1 MELKLIRG
9 LIQAMTWM
17 LVGMVVMAR
26 TYCHDLAIPETSPL
40 YIGMDTVAITA
51 VVLVMFQLLLW
62 LDPSFQE
69 QE

>member
-9 LIQAMTWM
+9 LLKSMIWM
-17 LVGMVVMAR
+17 LAGMVVMAR

-40 YIGMDTVAITA
+40 YIGMDTVVITG

>member
-1 MELKLIRG
+1 MELKVIRG

-17 LVGMVVMAR
+17 LAGMVVMAR

-51 VVLVMFQLLLW
+51 GALVMFQLLLW
-62 LDPSFQE
+62 IDPSFKE
-69 QE
+69 QA

>member
-17 LVGMVVMAR
+17 LVGMIVMAR
-26 TYCHDLAIPETSPL
+26 IYCNDLAIPASSPL
-40 YIGMDTVAITA
+40 YIGWDTVAITA
-51 VVLVMFQLLLW
+51 GALVMFQLLLL

-69 QE
+69 QS

>member
-9 LIQAMTWM
+9 LLQSMIWM
-17 LVGMVVMAR
+17 LAGMVVMAR
-26 TYCHDLAIPETSPL
+26 TYCHDLQIPETSPL
-40 YIGMDTVAITA
+40 FIGMDTVAITA

-69 QE
+69 EK